1 MINCIIVDDEVNCA
15 ETLQMVLDRHCKSV
29 NVLEVIN
36 NSQLAEESIRTHS
49 PDLVFLDI
57 EMPHLNGFDVLS
69 RTKDVPFAVIF
80 TTAYDHYA
88 LKAIKHHA
96 IDYLL
101 KPIDVEELIAAIE
114 KVEKTGDP
122 DTTDMFKIEKFLS
135 QLVKENAV
143 QKLSVPCVE
152 GIIYLEIDEIIR
164 ISADRN
170 YSNIH
175 LVNGKKVTSSKT
187 LKEYEDSLLE
197 ARFFRVHN
205 THLVNLKY
213 VKKYIKGAGGVL
225 VMSDDVH
232 IEVSRQKKKSLLDA
246 LG

>member
-122 DTTDMFKIEKFLS
+122 DTTDMFKMLFKSYLCPVWKALSIWRLMRSFEFLRT
-135 QLVKENAV
+135 A
-143 QKLSVPCVE
+143 
-152 GIIYLEIDEIIR
+152 IIQ
-164 ISADRN
+164 
-170 YSNIH
+170 
-175 LVNGKKVTSSKT
+175 TS
-187 LKEYEDSLLE
+187 
-197 ARFFRVHN
+197 
-205 THLVNLKY
+205 
-213 VKKYIKGAGGVL
+213 IW
-225 VMSDDVH
+225 
-232 IEVSRQKKKSLLDA
+232 
-246 LG
+246 